1 MNGLT
6 ITTHNELIESSYQL
20 NIHELRLINLALT
33 QIDSRKKD
41 IGKLDLYPDN
51 YAKAYG
57 IQRLNVWR
65 DMKLATE
72 TIIKKPIKF
81 KFLDKN
87 GRKKQAVMGWLSYA
101 DWFINEEDGSK
112 ITIKFNSEIH
122 PYLFELV
129 GDFTKINF
137 KYASKLTTP
146 FSFRLYQWLIKQ
158 FIFNKEGIYSLSMRL
173 AEIKKS
179 AQLEGSYNE
188 WRDFKKK
195 VIDPAV
201 SAINTKTNLSVA
213 YQVVKRG
220 NKVDALEFT
229 YIDEPDTKQLSD
241 FKPVRPR
248 LTRRPKVKKG
258 SHEEGEWQKANLKLL
273 SVYQIQL
280 KDWDNSARL
289 TIPDLKKLIEYS
301 RLFGVETH
309 KKAVKE
315 LTERQTK

>member
-41 IGKLDLYPDN
+41 VGKLDLYPDY
-51 YAKAYG
+51 YAKIYD
-57 IQRLNVWR
+57 IPRLNVWR

-81 KFLDKN
+81 KFSDEK

-101 DWFINEEDGSK
+101 DWFIDEEDGSK
-112 ITIKFNSEIH
+112 LTIKFNSEIH

-129 GDFTKINF
+129 GNFTKINF
-137 KYASKLTTP
+137 EYASKLTTP
-146 FSFRLYQWLIKQ
+146 FSFRLYQWLVKQ
-158 FIFNKEGIYSLSMRL
+158 YIVNEDGMYSLTMSL

-179 AQLEGSYNE
+179 AQLDGAYNE

-195 VIDPAV
+195 VIDPAI
-201 SAINTKTNLSVA
+201 SAINTKTNLTVV

-220 NKVDALEFT
+220 NKVHALEFA
-229 YIDEPDTKQLSD
+229 YIDETDTKQLSD
-241 FKPVRPR
+241 FKPLRPR
-248 LTRRPKVKKG
+248 LSRRPKVSKG
-258 SHEEGEWQKANLKLL
+258 SHAENEWMKINFVILRD
-273 SVYQIQL
+273 YQIAL
-280 KDWDNSARL
+280 KKHDKTLKL
-289 TIPDLKKLIEYS
+289 TIPDLQKLIIYS
-301 RLFGVETH
+301 KINGLKTYQL
-309 KKAVKE
+309 ALKE
-315 LTERQTK
+315 LKERTK